1 MVKRVLI
8 ALLNCVVILS
18 FSQVKIGEWK
28 DHSSFNSCNSVA
40 KVGDLVYVSNG
51 TGLIKYNTQDNSI
64 EKISKINGLSDIG
77 IQLLRYN
84 SYNNTLLIV
93 YNNANIDVLKDD
105 AFYNFSDIKRK
116 SITGK
121 KNINEVIFKN
131 NIAYLSCGF
140 GIIVFDTDKL
150 EIKDTYYI
158 GPGGS
163 YLNVYQTEYTDST
176 LIAATSGGLY
186 RANTSTLLN
195 NFQNWSIISTV
206 PPGTYNGIV
215 KYKNKLVAN
224 YSPFAANGTQN
235 KDTLYSYSGG
245 VWKKDTIKTFP
256 YFIKKLLPAGNN
268 FSLIDQF
275 GYEVYNPT
283 EQRIAF
289 ISQYPFGYAA
299 IKDVY
304 PEFSNSIY
312 WIADY
317 VQGFVKSNGPHPF
330 YPNSKINVNGTHS
343 NYVSSIDVYDG
354 KVLIAPTKI
363 DETGTAKY
371 SREGINY
378 YSDSEW
384 KYVKE
389 SVYDS
394 IMDYCYVLQDRK
406 DPERFW
412 ASSWLQGLAEYRNG
426 QLVNVHNSI
435 NAAIPT
441 LAGFANWHRVAGLSM
456 DETGNLWI
464 GGSDVQNFLTVRK
477 TNGTFQNF
485 NFSSIAP
492 YVGRVLAD
500 KNNQIWVLFPR
511 GNGIAVYKNSNFASP
526 NPSNHKFLS
535 TAEGNGK
542 LPDLYVFSI
551 AEDLEG
557 QIWVGT
563 SKGVAV
569 FYNPENIFSGSNF
582 DSQQILI
589 TQDGHVQIL
598 LETEKITAIAVD
610 GANRKW
616 IGTEASGVFCFSPDG
631 QEQIYHFTQ
640 DNSPLFSNL
649 IMDIGYDEVTGDVFV
664 GSDQGVQS
672 FRTLIV
678 KGEEKYTNVH
688 AYPNPVKPGY
698 NGSVYIRG
706 LMSESVVKIT
716 DINGNLVHEVKSQGG
731 QVEWPLKN
739 LNGQKVAP
747 GVYLAYCALADG
759 TASAVTKILVLN

>member
-1 MVKRVLI
+1 
-8 ALLNCVVILS
+8 
-18 FSQVKIGEWK
+18 
-28 DHSSFNSCNSVA
+28 
-40 KVGDLVYVSNG
+40 
-51 TGLIKYNTQDNSI
+51 
-64 EKISKINGLSDIG
+64 
-77 IQLLRYN
+77 
-84 SYNNTLLIV
+84 
-93 YNNANIDVLKDD
+93 
-105 AFYNFSDIKRK
+105 
-116 SITGK
+116 
-121 KNINEVIFKN
+121 
-131 NIAYLSCGF
+131 
-140 GIIVFDTDKL
+140 
-150 EIKDTYYI
+150 
-158 GPGGS
+158 
-163 YLNVYQTEYTDST
+163 
-176 LIAATSGGLY
+176 
-186 RANTSTLLN
+186 
-195 NFQNWSIISTV
+195 
-206 PPGTYNGIV
+206 
-215 KYKNKLVAN
+215 
-224 YSPFAANGTQN
+224 
-235 KDTLYSYSGG
+235 
-245 VWKKDTIKTFP
+245 
-256 YFIKKLLPAGNN
+256 
-268 FSLIDQF
+268 
-275 GYEVYNPT
+275 
-283 EQRIAF
+283 
-289 ISQYPFGYAA
+289 
-299 IKDVY
+299 
-304 PEFSNSIY
+304 
-312 WIADY
+312 
-317 VQGFVKSNGPHPF
+317 
-330 YPNSKINVNGTHS
+330 
-343 NYVSSIDVYDG
+343 
-354 KVLIAPTKI
+354 
-363 DETGTAKY
+363 
-371 SREGINY
+371 
-378 YSDSEW
+378 
-384 KYVKE
+384 
-389 SVYDS
+389 
-394 IMDYCYVLQDRK
+394 
-406 DPERFW
+406 
-412 ASSWLQGLAEYRNG
+412 
-426 QLVNVHNSI
+426 
-435 NAAIPT
+435 
-441 LAGFANWHRVAGLSM
+441 M

-582 DSQQILI
+582 DCQQILI

-640 DNSPLFSNL
+640 DNSPLFSDL
-649 IMDIGYDEVTGDVFV
+649 IIDIGYDEVTGDVFV

-706 LMSESVVKIT
+706 LMNESVVKIT

-731 QVEWPLKN
+731 QIEWPLKN

-747 GVYLAYCALADG
+747 GVYLAYCALVDG